1 MEEVCEGPEM
11 DPRCP
16 SFDRTENLRPHV
28 VARVSPSGRSANLPT
43 LSSVCFS
50 FFLIDFLV
58 KNVPNVSPVSLQ
70 FPFGSIIP
78 LDFKLHSL
86 EVGVLMV
93 PRITLKNSKFL
104 DFERKTIPLPIP
116 SGKSESTCSI

>member
-1 MEEVCEGPEM
+1 MR

-16 SFDRTENLRPHV
+16 SFHRTENRRPCV
-28 VARVSPSGRSANLPT
+28 VARVSPVDAMPT

-50 FFLIDFLV
+50 FFDFLV
-58 KNVPNVSPVSLQ
+58 KNVPNLSPVSLQ

-93 PRITLKNSKFL
+93 PRITLKNSNFL
-104 DFERKTIPLPIP
+104 DFERKT
-116 SGKSESTCSI
+116 